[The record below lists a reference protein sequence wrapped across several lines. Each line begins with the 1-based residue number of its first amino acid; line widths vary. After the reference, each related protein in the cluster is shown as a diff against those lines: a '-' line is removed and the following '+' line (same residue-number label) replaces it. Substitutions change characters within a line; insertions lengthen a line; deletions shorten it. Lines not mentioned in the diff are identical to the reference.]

1 MSWEINGGNVAS
13 TVTERVTASTL
24 RCYVNRTLPTTANTF
39 CPLDASSNIATY
51 GGGVTSS
58 DLLKTQMAT
67 LSVCNYQTD
76 LALAKARGKIP
87 EPCPPVQTRFVER
100 RLPVVR
106 CTTPQEYLNVG
117 VARPVDTCFNVVG
130 ISQIRLN

>member
-24 RCYVNRTLPTTANTF
+24 RCYVNRTLPTTPNTF
-39 CPLDASSNIATY
+39 CPMDASSNFATY
-51 GGGVTSS
+51 SGGVTSS

-67 LSVCNYQTD
+67 LSVCNYQMD

-100 RLPVVR
+100 RPAVVR
-106 CTTPQEYLNVG
+106 CTTPQEFINVG
-117 VARPVDTCFNVVG
+117 VAKPVDVWFNVIG
-130 ISQIRLN
+130 ISQVRIN

>member
-13 TVTERVTASTL
+13 TVTENVSASTL
-24 RCYVNRTLPTTANTF
+24 RCYLNRNLPKSTSS
-39 CPLDASSNIATY
+39 CCISDASSNQATY

-67 LSVCNYQTD
+67 LTVCNYQMD
-76 LALAKARGKIP
+76 LELAKARGKIP
-87 EPCPPVQTRFVER
+87 GPCPIVKTRLVER
-100 RLPVVR
+100 RVPVVR
-106 CTTPQEYLNVG
+106 CTTPQEFINVG
-117 VARPVDTCFNVVG
+117 VAKPVDVCFNVIG